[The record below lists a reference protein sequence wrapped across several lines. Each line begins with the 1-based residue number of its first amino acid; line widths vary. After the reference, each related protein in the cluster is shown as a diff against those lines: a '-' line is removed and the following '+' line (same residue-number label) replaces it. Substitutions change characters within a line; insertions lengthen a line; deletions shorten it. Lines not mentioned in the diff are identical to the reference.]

1 MTVAR
6 AIEKIYALP
15 RFARGETL
23 APVRDLLGALHHPE
37 TVFPC
42 IHVAGTNG
50 KGSVSTMI
58 SSILHSSGKRVG
70 LYTSPYIHDFR
81 ERFQIDGVPVSPMAF
96 SRAAAR
102 VFAAVKRTKSASQ
115 LSQFDVV
122 TAIGLVIFADAGCDV
137 VVLECGLGG
146 RLDATNVIPAPLLAV
161 ISNIGFDHTD
171 LLGDTA
177 TAIAAEKCGI
187 VKSGTGALICAPQ
200 DYPEVLPVCEGVA
213 AEHGVPFMP
222 VTEIGSVESFTFGKL
237 RFSYKGKSYT
247 SSLSALY
254 QVRNAQT
261 ALEAA
266 FALRD
271 MGYDISDEA
280 IEHGLAT
287 AYIPARLEAV
297 SFFPHILVDGAHNAD
312 AIRALSASIEQLSG
326 EFDRLFCILGMMKD
340 KNPEAALSPFFSSP
354 LIKKRLAGIATL
366 SPEGARAM
374 PKDELKDLLS
384 PMTAA
389 PIITTESAEDAVTRI
404 LPQMQG
410 KDLLLAFGSLYILG
424 DIKDAVKRRYTT
436 KRR

>member
-1 MTVAR
+1 MTAAR
-6 AIEKIYALP
+6 AIEKIYTLP
-15 RFARGETL
+15 RFARGDTL
-23 APVRDLLGALHHPE
+23 DPVRELLRELHHPE

-58 SSILHSSGKRVG
+58 SSMLRSSGRRVG

-81 ERFQIDGVPVSPMAF
+81 ERFQIDGVPASPAVF

-102 VFAAVKRTKSASQ
+102 VFAAMKRTKSADQ

-137 VVLECGLGG
+137 AVLECGLGG

-161 ISNIGFDHTD
+161 ITNIGFDHTD
-171 LLGDTA
+171 LLGDTIS
-177 TAIAAEKCGI
+177 AITAEKCGI
-187 VKSGTGALICAPQ
+187 VKMGSGALICAPQ
-200 DYPEVLPVCEGVA
+200 DYPEAVRVCEGIS
-213 AEHGVPFMP
+213 AERGVPFVP
-222 VTEIGSVESFTFGKL
+222 VTEIGAVESFTFGKL
-237 RFSYKGKSYT
+237 RFSYKEKSYT
-247 SSLSALY
+247 SALSALY

-261 ALEAA
+261 AIEAA
-266 FALRD
+266 FALQG
-271 MGYDISDEA
+271 MGYELSDEA
-280 IEHGLAT
+280 IEQGLST

-312 AIRALSASIEQLSG
+312 AVRALTASIERLGG
-326 EFDRLFCILGMMKD
+326 EFERLFCILGMMKD
-340 KNPEAALSPFFSSP
+340 KNPEAALSDFFAST
-354 LIKKRLAGIATL
+354 LVKERLAGIATL

-374 PKDELKDLLS
+374 SGEALKDLLS
-384 PMTAA
+384 RMTCA
-389 PIITTESAEDAVTRI
+389 PIITTESAEDAVTRV

-410 KDLLLAFGSLYILG
+410 KDLLLCFGSLYILG